1 MKKLILILSALLLI
15 FPVCTFAKPAEKE
28 KTLVEQGLSLIALMK
43 EKANSEAYITM
54 FIGSSANSVFF
65 EKIKELGSGDISN
78 LTCVYCLSGDYSDFV
93 LSYLSGIEEFGMPNF
108 GSDGSTKESLSPEL
122 WNDLKRKVF
131 FALPSIWN
139 VYADNASSLG
149 ITASQVVSA
158 SSIFDSDEIDSDC
171 IYIFTFADSYPVA
184 VGFQRG
190 EGRSVY
196 ASASYVL
203 DRNFPKSLENM
214 QELGFD
220 VHLEKV
226 KF

>member
-1 MKKLILILSALLLI
+1 MKKLTLILSALLLI

-28 KTLVEQGLSLIALMK
+28 KTLVEQGLSLIELMK
-43 EKANSEAYITM
+43 EKANNEAYIGM
-54 FIGSSANSVFF
+54 LIGSSANSVFF

-93 LSYLSGIEEFGMPNF
+93 LKYLSGIEELGMPYF
-108 GSDGSTKESLSPEL
+108 GTDGSLKDSFSPEL

-139 VYADNASSLG
+139 LYAGANSLEMAAPG
-149 ITASQVVSA
+149 VLSA
-158 SSIFDSDEIDSDC
+158 SSNFDSDEIDSDC
-171 IYIFTFADSYPVA
+171 IYIFTFSDSYPVA
-184 VGFQRG
+184 VSFQRG

-196 ASASYVL
+196 ATASYVL
-203 DRNFPKSLENM
+203 DKAFPKSLESM
-214 QELGFD
+214 QEFGFD

>member
-28 KTLVEQGLSLIALMK
+28 KTLVERGLSLIELMK
-43 EKANSEAYITM
+43 EKANNEAYIEM
-54 FIGSSANSVFF
+54 LIGSSANSAFS
-65 EKIKELGSGDISN
+65 EKIKELASGDISN

-93 LSYLSGIEEFGMPNF
+93 LKYLSGIEELGMPYF
-108 GSDGSTKESLSPEL
+108 GTDPSIKDSFSPEL

-139 VYADNASSLG
+139 VYADDASSFG
-149 ITASQVVSA
+149 MTAASVLSA
-158 SSIFDSDEIDSDC
+158 SSNFDSDEIDSDC
-171 IYIFTFADSYPVA
+171 IYIFTFSDSYPVA

-196 ASASYVL
+196 ATASYIL
-203 DRNFPKSLENM
+203 DKAFPKSLESM